1 MGGTC
6 RVKERERKRFTD
18 RSAEAEETTTAAGL
32 WALDWAFGVG
42 GGERGGCGVGR
53 GRAAKKK
60 KWVGHGGV
68 VKVDHSPGGR

>member
-18 RSAEAEETTTAAGL
+18 RSAEAEETTTVAGL

-42 GGERGGCGVGR
+42 GGERGGVVWDEAEQQKKNCGL
-53 GRAAKKK
+53 AMAE
-60 KWVGHGGV
+60 W
-68 VKVDHSPGGR
+68 